1 LNVTYNSTVH
11 HSQPQWNPCTCTVQY
26 AYKEEICISKHNTHK
41 SNTNL
46 KENAALAV
54 SKLMKEFDKHI
65 GMQRSSPVLQIYLTD
80 AHPDLPFYLNEYS
93 DSPPLHSDVN
103 LQLLT

>member
-1 LNVTYNSTVH
+1 MYHVILQYTI
-11 HSQPQWNPCTCTVQY
+11 HSLSGIHAHVQY

-54 SKLMKEFDKHI
+54 SKLMKEFEKHI
-65 GMQRSSPVLQIYLTD
+65 GRDLHQCCRSTYFD
-80 AHPDLPFYLNEYS
+80 
-93 DSPPLHSDVN
+93 
-103 LQLLT
+103 QLMPNPIWLFTSIKIWIHLLFKVM